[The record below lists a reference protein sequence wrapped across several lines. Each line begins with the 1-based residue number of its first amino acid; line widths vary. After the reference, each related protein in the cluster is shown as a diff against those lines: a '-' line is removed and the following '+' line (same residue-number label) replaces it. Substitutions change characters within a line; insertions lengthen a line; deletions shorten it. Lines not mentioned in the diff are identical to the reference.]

1 MGVTLRSAMV
11 IQSNPDSLQIVT
23 GRDSKTDKWG
33 AELWLKH
40 GDTPHELLL
49 STNPEFGDRK
59 AARGAMQEVV
69 DEVKKVDLS
78 SKVQGLCSKTDG

>member
-11 IQSNPDSLQIVT
+11 IQSNPDSLQIIT

-40 GDTPHELLL
+40 GDVPHELLL
-49 STNPEFGDRK
+49 STNPEFEGRK
-59 AARGAMQEVV
+59 EARKAMQEVV
-69 DEVKKVDLS
+69 DEVKKVDL
-78 SKVQGLCSKTDG
+78 KAKFP